1 MSKMENKW
9 SIATPPRGH
18 TPKRQQTNPEVQIRL
33 TYPQQEGREDHM
45 LYVLFLQKIMWSNQV
60 DIRVL
65 NKRGEA
71 LKESAVADIT
81 KAAFYQNHFDARI

>member
-1 MSKMENKW
+1 
-9 SIATPPRGH
+9 
-18 TPKRQQTNPEVQIRL
+18 
-33 TYPQQEGREDHM
+33 M

-81 KAAFYQNHFDARI
+81 KAAFYQNHFNARVKADKGRIDDKKGKIVIIHRIRGINKEGILKKS

>member
-65 NKRGEA
+65 NKA

>member
-1 MSKMENKW
+1 MSKMDNKW
-9 SIATPPRGH
+9 SIAPPPRGH
-18 TPKRQQTNPEVQIRL
+18 TLKRQQTNPEVQIRL
-33 TYPQQEGREDHM
+33 TYPQQEGRGDHM

-65 NKRGEA
+65 NKA